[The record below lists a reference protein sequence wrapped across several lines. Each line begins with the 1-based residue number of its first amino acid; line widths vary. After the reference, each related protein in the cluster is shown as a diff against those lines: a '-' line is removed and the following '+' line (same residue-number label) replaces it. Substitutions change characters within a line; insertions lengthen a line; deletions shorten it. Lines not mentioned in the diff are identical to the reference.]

1 MEPLRGEAWWKEVRA
16 LGDAHEEDTG
26 AQTPPV
32 FTSVMSEGQ
41 HPPPSHA
48 RTVIV
53 CAASSPKQ
61 QAEWLVG

>member
-41 HPPPSHA
+41 HPPPHRDSL
-48 RTVIV
+48 
-53 CAASSPKQ
+53 CSQ
-61 QAEWLVG
+61 QSEATG